1 MTNEFSV
8 AGLFAGIGGLELGLQ
23 ASGFHSELLCEINP
37 SAQRV
42 LRERFS
48 DVEISS
54 DVTLLESLPE
64 VAVVTAGFP
73 CQDLSQAGGKV
84 GISGSQS
91 GLVGHLL
98 RLIEK
103 AKKRPKWIV
112 IENVSYMLRLNQ
124 GHAMRFLTTA
134 LEQLGYKWA
143 YRVVDARSF
152 GVPQRRLRVILVA
165 SQDEDPRDVLFAD
178 NFSDS
183 EIVSNRLQAPLVV
196 DTFGPNTIDWSDNKS
211 YGFYWTEGRIGIG
224 WTTDAV
230 PTIKGGSG
238 LGIPSPPAIWMPATN
253 LLGIPTIE
261 DGERL
266 QGFPIGWTEPASERA
281 RSEGIR
287 WKLLGNAVCVPM
299 AEWVGRRLKSP
310 GKYHPDQEKEFTTG
324 TWPLA
329 AHNINGKIKSV
340 NLTVWPLLSSG
351 NILSEFLTQPLKP
364 LSVRASA
371 GFLSRARLTD
381 KINYSP
387 DFLRS
392 IQNYIHRIQDLELA

>member
-1 MTNEFSV
+1 MTKELKV

-23 ASGFHSELLCEINP
+23 ASGFHSELLCEINT

-42 LRERFS
+42 LHKRFP

-54 DVTLLESLPE
+54 DVTTLKSLPQVDV
-64 VAVVTAGFP
+64 VAAGFP
-73 CQDLSQAGGKV
+73 CQDLSQAGGKI
-84 GISGSQS
+84 GINGSQS

-98 RLIEK
+98 RLVEK

-134 LEQLGYKWA
+134 LEQLGYNWA

-165 SQDEDPRDVLFAD
+165 SHEEDPCDVLFAD
-178 NFSDS
+178 NVSDS
-183 EIVSNRLQAPLVV
+183 AIISNRLQAPLVV
-196 DTFGPNTIDWSDNKS
+196 DTFGPNTIDWSNDKS

-238 LGIPSPPAIWMPATN
+238 LGIPSPPAIWVPATN
-253 LLGIPTIE
+253 ILGMPTIE

-266 QGFPIGWTEPASERA
+266 QGFPVGWTEPASERV
-281 RSEGIR
+281 RSDGVR

-310 GKYHPDQEKEFTTG
+310 GKYDPDQEKDFTTG

-329 AHNINGKIKSV
+329 AYRKNGKIRSV
-340 NLTVWPLLSSG
+340 NLTVWPLLGSG
-351 NILSEFLTQPLKP
+351 TILSKFLKQPLKP
-364 LSVRASA
+364 LSIRASS

-387 DFLRS
+387 EFLDS
-392 IQNYIHRIQDLELA
+392 IQGYIHGIENMEMT